1 MERDGLVFAIVVVGM
16 AGLVKAFQIPY
27 ADEVWLISGLVAGQL
42 AYFIRRDRGESYLLF
57 MGSVF
62 FVVVGAYLLLLK
74 TPVLLSEWIP
84 FSIAQLLCF
93 AIYLSLGWSVVKKK
107 ELIRTF
113 LKS

>member
-1 MERDGLVFAIVVVGM
+1 MEREGLVFAIVLVGM
-16 AGLVKAFQIPY
+16 VGLVKALQVPY

-74 TPVLLSEWIP
+74 TPVLLSELIP
-84 FSIAQLLCF
+84 LWMAQLLCF
-93 AIYLSLGWSVVKKK
+93 AIYLSIGWCVVKKR
-107 ELIRTF
+107 L
-113 LKS
+113 SQSHS